1 MRKILLTIL
10 ITLGAYS
17 YADNSINNAEPD
29 TSDIPTQPTSANS
42 DKPRLIVVKPAPAST
57 HTASIQQKS
66 SSKKITKGKAGKKTT
81 KNTSKSKKNTKNT
94 ATVKNTKSNQAKSKA
109 TKKIKRKKSSKN

>member
-57 HTASIQQKS
+57 HTATTQQKS
-66 SSKKITKGKAGKKTT
+66 SSKKVTKGKSSKKTT
-81 KNTSKSKKNTKNT
+81 KNTSKSSKNTKKT
-94 ATVKNTKSNQAKSKA
+94 SAIKNSKGNQAKSKT
-109 TKKIKRKKSSKN
+109 TKKTKSKNSSKN

>member
-29 TSDIPTQPTSANS
+29 TSDIPTQPASANS

-57 HTASIQQKS
+57 HTATTQQKS
-66 SSKKITKGKAGKKTT
+66 SSKKMTKGKAGKKTT
-81 KNTSKSKKNTKNT
+81 RNASKSNRSTKKT
-94 ATVKNTKSNQAKSKA
+94 ATVKSSKNNQAKSKTPKT
-109 TKKIKRKKSSKN
+109 TKNKNASKN